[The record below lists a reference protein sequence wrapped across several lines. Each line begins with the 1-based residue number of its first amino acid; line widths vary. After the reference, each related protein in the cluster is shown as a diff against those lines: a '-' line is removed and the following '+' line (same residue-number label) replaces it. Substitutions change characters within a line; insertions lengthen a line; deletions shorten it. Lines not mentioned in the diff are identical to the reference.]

1 MRTLI
6 LWSDLEFLQQAL
18 RWRWTLFL
26 MQDQGLQVVVGCGGF
41 ECAVAGLCV
50 WAAGGDVTAVEA
62 GAGSLYGSV
71 LIGNVGE
78 PVCTGLLA

>member
-18 RWRWTLFL
+18 KWRWTLFL
-26 MQDQGLQVVVGCGGF
+26 MQGQGLQVVVGCVELEDAG
-41 ECAVAGLCV
+41 AGLCV
-50 WAAGGDVTAVEA
+50 WAAGGDVTAAEV
-62 GAGSLYGSV
+62 GAGSLDGSV